1 MSGGGLERLV
11 AALQTHRADPG
22 AEERHRQLILEFIGR
37 HEHPFDRSI
46 AEGHLTGSAL
56 VVEATGGRVLLGYH
70 RKLGRW
76 LQFGGHGEP
85 GDEDA
90 LEVALREATEESG
103 IDGLALHRSA
113 PAPMDVDVH
122 EIPARKGEPAHL
134 HLDIRY
140 LLVAPADA
148 PSPQVRP
155 EEHAE
160 IAWFTWEQA
169 MALEG
174 LDDSLR
180 RLLEKARETVQRRG

>member
-1 MSGGGLERLV
+1 MTRGGLERL
-11 AALQTHRADPG
+11 ARALRSHQADMG
-22 AEERHRQLILEFIGR
+22 AEEKHRQLILEFIGR
-37 HEHPFDRSI
+37 YEHPFDRSI

-90 LEVALREATEESG
+90 FEVALREATEESG
-103 IDGLALHRSA
+103 IDGLALYPSA
-113 PAPMDVDVH
+113 PAPLDVDVH

-148 PSPQVRP
+148 PSPCGRP
-155 EEHAE
+155 EEHTE
-160 IAWFTWEQA
+160 IAWFSWEQA

-180 RLLEKARETVQRRG
+180 RLLEKARATVQRRG